1 MMRAVRSMMPP
12 RNAMPGAVA
21 ASRALLAGCMLAL
34 LVLPGIAG
42 AQAPAAAATP
52 RSGDAWVDGVL
63 GDISRYAARYPDA
76 FADELVRYDSAPR
89 ALVDALLADPRW
101 TPGDIYFACALGE
114 VAGQP
119 CRAVAQRWQHD
130 HAQGWI
136 AIAQDFGVAPDSA
149 AYHRLKRGIVLSYQR
164 WARPLQVDASLHAEF
179 PRLPLAAPTDAT
191 ATGKHTPAPKGAGHK
206 APASKPARRGKDA
219 ATGSA
224 TP

>member
-1 MMRAVRSMMPP
+1 MMRAVRSTMSP
-12 RNAMPGAVA
+12 RNAMLRAVA
-21 ASRALLAGCMLAL
+21 ASRALLAGCVLAL
-34 LVLPGIAG
+34 MLLPGVART
-42 AQAPAAAATP
+42 QEPAVAATP
-52 RSGDAWVDGVL
+52 RSGDAWVDGLL

-101 TPGDIYFACALGE
+101 TPGDIYFACALGQ

-136 AIAQDFGVAPDSA
+136 AIAQDFGVAPDSNA
-149 AYHRLKRGIVLSYQR
+149 FHRLKRGIVLSYQR

-179 PRLPLAAPTDAT
+179 PGLPLAAPTDAT
-191 ATGKHTPAPKGAGHK
+191 ATGKHTPAPKGADHT
-206 APASKPARRGKDA
+206 SKPARHGKDA